1 MVFTTETVS
10 NLIYG
15 METKVKLYYSLYQN
29 KVGRKIL
36 QRRQFFESFR
46 NIFFQILICLFVGF
60 LFIYFCCCYIAE
72 GIGYV
77 KCSAQ
82 LFPHLVYVCELTT
95 DFVDRAVGS
104 IKLPKTW
111 SSLKIMK
118 KKFHVIIKSKS
129 LPIHP
134 VNSNQGEYF
143 LLKDHYL
150 HFKLSFWQ
158 IQCYPMIMM

>member
-15 METKVKLYYSLYQN
+15 METKVKLYFSLYQN
-29 KVGRKIL
+29 KVRRKVL
-36 QRRQFFESFR
+36 QRRQFFENFR
-46 NIFFQILICLFVGF
+46 NIFFQFLICLFVGF
-60 LFIYFCCCYIAE
+60 LFILFCFCYIV
-72 GIGYV
+72 GSVGYV
-77 KCSAQ
+77 ECSAH
-82 LFPHLVYVCELTT
+82 LFPHLVYVSELTT

-129 LPIHP
+129 FPIHSM
-134 VNSNQGEYF
+134 NNNQGMY
-143 LLKDHYL
+143 LLLIYHYL
-150 HFKLSFWQ
+150 YFAL
-158 IQCYPMIMM
+158 